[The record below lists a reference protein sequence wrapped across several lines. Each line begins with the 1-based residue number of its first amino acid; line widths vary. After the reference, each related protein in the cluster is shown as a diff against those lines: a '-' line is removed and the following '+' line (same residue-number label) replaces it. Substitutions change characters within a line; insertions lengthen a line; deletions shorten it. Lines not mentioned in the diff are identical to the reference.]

1 MDGLLF
7 VSRTVFSCVLC
18 LFFLVALPACAEEKS
33 GGPVEDLA
41 IVSAATGEER
51 LFRVEIAAT
60 PEAQERGLMFRK
72 SMPADHGMLFV
83 FDRQMPRS
91 FWMKNTY
98 IPLDILFIRADGT
111 IHHIAR
117 NAVPLDET
125 PVPSNGPVMHV
136 LEINGG
142 VAQMLGI
149 REGDKV
155 RHPVFAVELVK

>member
-1 MDGLLF
+1 M
-7 VSRTVFSCVLC
+7 LC
-18 LFFLVALPACAEEKS
+18 FFLLAALPACADEEK
-33 GGPVEDLA
+33 GGPVEDLT

-51 LFRVEIAAT
+51 LFHVEIAAT
-60 PEAQERGLMFRK
+60 PEAQEHGLMFRK

-98 IPLDILFIRADGT
+98 IPLDILFLQADGE

-125 PVPSNGPVMHV
+125 AVPSNGPVMHV

-155 RHPVFAVELVK
+155 RHPVFTGALVK